1 MADHALAH
9 DREQGEGVEVV
20 EATGGETAT
29 AAAPHSLLTVL
40 TTVPPL
46 LTEEPSPLPSL
57 SVTSWESKTTTGTLQ
72 LKLMAVIIT
81 DVLFNTAIF
90 QICVSVLLML
100 VHTAVIYSCVD
111 IKSCLHCTKN
121 YIEKCKS

>member
-57 SVTSWESKTTTGTLQ
+57 SVTS
-72 LKLMAVIIT
+72 
-81 DVLFNTAIF
+81 
-90 QICVSVLLML
+90 
-100 VHTAVIYSCVD
+100 
-111 IKSCLHCTKN
+111 
-121 YIEKCKS
+121 